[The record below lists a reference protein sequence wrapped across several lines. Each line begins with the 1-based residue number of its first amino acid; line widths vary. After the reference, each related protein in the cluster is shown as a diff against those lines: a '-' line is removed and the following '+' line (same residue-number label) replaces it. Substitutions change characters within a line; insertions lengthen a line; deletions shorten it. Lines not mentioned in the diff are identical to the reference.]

1 MLDWQLELTGYVE
14 TCERGQL
21 ESWKV
26 DVQESRTGTGSDSQQ
41 SDKVQPIIMKLY
53 YHHLTA

>member
-1 MLDWQLELTGYVE
+1 MLHRQLELTGYVE

-21 ESWKV
+21 ESLKV
-26 DVQESRTGTGSDSQQ
+26 EVQESRTGTGSDGQQ

-53 YHHLTA
+53 YQYLTA